1 MRNITIF
8 ILLIT
13 TLLSCGIYS
22 FSGASIPEEAT
33 TVSVDYFENKASVVQ
48 PNLSQ
53 VITEKLKDLF
63 SEQTNLSIVKHSAD
77 LAFKGEI
84 IKYNIKPMSIKA
96 NETSEKNRLTITVN
110 VIYINNINSQNE
122 FETSFSRFKEYE
134 SNQNF
139 IEIEE
144 TLIEEITDEI
154 TEDIFNKAFVN
165 W

>member
-1 MRNITIF
+1 MKNITIL

-33 TVSVDYFENKASVVQ
+33 TVSVAYFENKASIVQ
-48 PNLSQ
+48 PTLSQ

-63 SEQTNLSIVKHSAD
+63 SEQTNLSIVEQSAD
-77 LAFKGEI
+77 LAFRGEI
-84 IKYNIKPMSIKA
+84 TKYNIKPISIKA

-110 VIYINNINSQNE
+110 VIYSNNINSQNE
-122 FETSFSRFKEYE
+122 FETSFSRFKDYE

-144 TLIEEITDEI
+144 TLIEEITNEI
-154 TEDIFNKAFVN
+154 TEDIFNKAFVS

>member
-1 MRNITIF
+1 MRNITIL
-8 ILLIT
+8 ILLSA

-22 FSGASIPEEAT
+22 FSGASIPAEAT
-33 TVSVDYFENKASVVQ
+33 TVSVDYFENKASIVQ
-48 PNLSQ
+48 PALSQ
-53 VITEKLKDLF
+53 IITEKLKDLF
-63 SEQTNLSIVKHSAD
+63 SEQTNLSIVEQSAD
-77 LAFKGEI
+77 LAFKGTI
-84 IKYNIKPMSIKA
+84 TKYNIKPISIKA

-110 VIYINNINSQNE
+110 VLYSNNVNSQNE
-122 FETSFSRFKEYE
+122 FETSFSRFKDYE

-144 TLIEEITDEI
+144 TLIEEITNEI

>member
-1 MRNITIF
+1 MRNTTIL
-8 ILLIT
+8 ILLSIT
-13 TLLSCGIYS
+13 WLSCGIYS

-33 TVSVDYFENKASVVQ
+33 TVSVDYFENKASIVQ
-48 PNLSQ
+48 PTLSQ
-53 VITEKLKDLF
+53 IITEKLKDLF
-63 SEQTNLSIVKHSAD
+63 SEQTNLSIVEQSAD
-77 LAFKGEI
+77 LSFRGTI
-84 IKYNIKPMSIKA
+84 TKYNIKPISIKA

-110 VIYINNINSQNE
+110 VLYSNNINSQNE
-122 FETSFSRFKEYE
+122 FETSFSRFKDYE

>member
-1 MRNITIF
+1 MRNTTIL
-8 ILLIT
+8 ILLSIT
-13 TLLSCGIYS
+13 WLSCGIYS

-33 TVSVDYFENKASVVQ
+33 TVSVEYFENKASIVQ
-48 PNLSQ
+48 PALSQ
-53 VITEKLKDLF
+53 IITEKLKDLF
-63 SEQTNLSIVKHSAD
+63 SEQTNLSIVEQSAD
-77 LAFKGEI
+77 LSFRGTI
-84 IKYNIKPMSIKA
+84 IKYNIKPISIKA

-110 VIYINNINSQNE
+110 VLYSNNINSQNE
-122 FETSFSRFKEYE
+122 FETSFSRFKDYE

>member
-8 ILLIT
+8 IMLIT

-33 TVSVDYFENKASVVQ
+33 TVSVDYFENKASIVQ
-48 PNLSQ
+48 PTLSQ

-63 SEQTNLSIVKHSAD
+63 SEQTNLSIVKQSAD
-77 LAFKGEI
+77 LAFRGEI
-84 IKYNIKPMSIKA
+84 TKYNIKPISIKA

-110 VIYINNINSQNE
+110 VIYLNNINSQNE
-122 FETSFSRFKEYE
+122 FETSFSRFKDYE

-144 TLIEEITDEI
+144 TLIDEITEEI

>member
-1 MRNITIF
+1 MKNITIL

-33 TVSVDYFENKASVVQ
+33 TVSVAYFENKASIVQ
-48 PNLSQ
+48 PTLSQ

-63 SEQTNLSIVKHSAD
+63 SEQTNLSIIEQSAD
-77 LAFKGEI
+77 LAFRGEI
-84 IKYNIKPMSIKA
+84 TKYNIKPISIKA

-110 VIYINNINSQNE
+110 VIYSNNINSQNE
-122 FETSFSRFKEYE
+122 FETSFSRFKDYE

-144 TLIEEITDEI
+144 TLIEEITNEI
-154 TEDIFNKAFVN
+154 TEDIFNKAFVS

>member
-1 MRNITIF
+1 MKNITILIF
-8 ILLIT
+8 LIT
-13 TLLSCGIYS
+13 LLHSCGIYS

-48 PNLSQ
+48 PTISQ

-63 SEQTNLSIVKHSAD
+63 SEQTNLSIVEQSAD
-77 LAFKGEI
+77 LAFIGEI
-84 IKYNIKPMSIKA
+84 TKYNIKPISIKA

-110 VIYINNINSQNE
+110 VTYSNNINSQNE
-122 FETSFSRFKEYE
+122 FSTSFSRFKDYE

-139 IEIEE
+139 IDIEE

>member
-1 MRNITIF
+1 MRNITII

-13 TLLSCGIYS
+13 SWLSCGIYS

-33 TVSVDYFENKASVVQ
+33 TVSVDYFENKASIVQ
-48 PNLSQ
+48 PTLSQ
-53 VITEKLKDLF
+53 IITEKLKDLF
-63 SEQTNLSIVKHSAD
+63 SEQTNLSIVEQSAD
-77 LAFKGEI
+77 LSFRGTI
-84 IKYNIKPMSIKA
+84 TKYNIKPISIKA

-110 VIYINNINSQNE
+110 VLYSNNINSQNE
-122 FETSFSRFKEYE
+122 FETSFSRFKDYE

>member
-1 MRNITIF
+1 MRNITIL
-8 ILLIT
+8 ILLII
-13 TLLSCGIYS
+13 TLHSCGIYS
-22 FSGASIPEEAT
+22 FSGASIPKEAT

-53 VITEKLKDLF
+53 LITEKLKDLF
-63 SEQTNLSIVKHSAD
+63 SEQTNLSVVEQSAD
-77 LAFKGEI
+77 LTFVGEI
-84 IKYNIKPMSIKA
+84 TKYNIKPISIKA

-110 VIYINNINSQNE
+110 VTYSNNINSQNE
-122 FETSFSRFKEYE
+122 FATSFSRFKDYE

-144 TLIEEITDEI
+144 TLIEEITEEI

>member
-1 MRNITIF
+1 MRNTTII

-13 TLLSCGIYS
+13 SWLSCGIYS

-33 TVSVDYFENKASVVQ
+33 TVSVDYFENKASIVQ
-48 PNLSQ
+48 PTLSQ
-53 VITEKLKDLF
+53 IITEKLKDLF
-63 SEQTNLSIVKHSAD
+63 SEQTNLSIVEQSAD
-77 LAFKGEI
+77 LSFRGTI
-84 IKYNIKPMSIKA
+84 IKYNIKPISIKA

-110 VIYINNINSQNE
+110 VLYSNNINSQNE
-122 FETSFSRFKEYE
+122 FETSFSRFKDYE

>member
-8 ILLIT
+8 IMLIT

-33 TVSVDYFENKASVVQ
+33 TVSVDYFENKASIVQ
-48 PNLSQ
+48 PTLSQ
-53 VITEKLKDLF
+53 LITEKLKDLF
-63 SEQTNLSIVKHSAD
+63 SEQTNLSIVKQSAD
-77 LAFKGEI
+77 LAFRGEI
-84 IKYNIKPMSIKA
+84 TKYNIKPISIKA

-110 VIYINNINSQNE
+110 VIYLNNINSQNE
-122 FETSFSRFKEYE
+122 FKTSFSRFKDYE

-144 TLIEEITDEI
+144 TLIDEITDEI

>member
-1 MRNITIF
+1 MRNITII

-13 TLLSCGIYS
+13 SWLSCGIYS

-33 TVSVDYFENKASVVQ
+33 TVSVEYFENKASIVQ
-48 PNLSQ
+48 PTLSQ
-53 VITEKLKDLF
+53 IITEKLKDLF
-63 SEQTNLSIVKHSAD
+63 SEQTNLSIVEQSAD
-77 LAFKGEI
+77 LSFRGTI
-84 IKYNIKPMSIKA
+84 TKYNIKPISIKA

-110 VIYINNINSQNE
+110 VLYSNNINSQNE
-122 FETSFSRFKEYE
+122 FETSFSRFKDYE

>member
-1 MRNITIF
+1 MRNTTII
-8 ILLIT
+8 ILLST
-13 TLLSCGIYS
+13 TWLSCGIYS

-33 TVSVDYFENKASVVQ
+33 TVSVDYFENKASIVQ
-48 PNLSQ
+48 PTLSQ
-53 VITEKLKDLF
+53 IITEKLKDLF
-63 SEQTNLSIVKHSAD
+63 SEQTNLSIVEQSAD
-77 LAFKGEI
+77 LSFRGTI
-84 IKYNIKPMSIKA
+84 TKYNIKPISIKA

-110 VIYINNINSQNE
+110 VLYSNNINSQNE
-122 FETSFSRFKEYE
+122 FETSFSRFKDYE